1 VENVND
7 NVAKIEQDPSALTPT
22 LLAYALCAIAKQTF
36 FNLIGNR
43 LNHALIASAT
53 DEENISEC
61 DVVGDIKSHQVG
73 R

>member
-1 VENVND
+1 VND

-22 LLAYALCAIAKQTF
+22 LLAYALCAIAQQTF

-43 LNHALIASAT
+43 LNHALIASTA
-53 DEENISEC
+53 DEEDISEC